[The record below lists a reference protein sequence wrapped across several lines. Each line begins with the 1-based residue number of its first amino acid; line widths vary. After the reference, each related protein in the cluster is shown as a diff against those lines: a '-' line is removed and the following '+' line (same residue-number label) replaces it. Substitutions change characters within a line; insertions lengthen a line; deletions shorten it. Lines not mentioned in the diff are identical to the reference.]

1 MVKRKTQPQK
11 IPNEPAVQ
19 AEHYQIGVWAGIPQY
34 RCTLCA
40 FDMLEKPAMLAHLYD
55 AHGLQV
61 EGYRPTAP
69 EPTTATTPE
78 AETQSN
84 EEVFEV
90 ELKEV
95 SETVDDEGNVHK
107 QYTIKDE

>member
-1 MVKRKTQPQK
+1 MVKRKAQVQR

-19 AEHYQIGVWAGIPQY
+19 AEHYQIGVWSGIPQY

-40 FDMLEKPAMLAHLYD
+40 FDTLEKPAMLAHLYD

-61 EGYRPTAP
+61 EGYRPSTP
-69 EPTTATTPE
+69 EQSTATTP
-78 AETQSN
+78 ATDTRSD

-95 SETVDDEGNVHK
+95 SETVDDQGNVHK